1 MTVALSERRRRE
13 TRGRGA
19 EARAAWALRLK
30 GYRVLAR
37 RLRGPAGEIDL
48 VVTRGRLVAAVEVK
62 ARPAFAAGMAAVS
75 AQQQRRIARS
85 LAFWL
90 ARHDPSGRFRVRF
103 DVVVVVPWR
112 WPRHVADAWR
122 PEAGMVA

>member
-1 MTVALSERRRRE
+1 MNLALSERRRRE

-19 EARAAWALRLK
+19 ESRAAWALRLK
-30 GYRVLAR
+30 GYRILAR

-48 VVTRGRLVAAVEVK
+48 LVRRGALIVAVEVK
-62 ARPAFAAGMAAVS
+62 ARPAFEAGMAAVS
-75 AQQQRRIARS
+75 SQQRRRIGRS

-90 ARHDPSGRFRVRF
+90 AQHDPTGRCRVRF

-122 PEAGMVA
+122 PEMGSLT